1 MSAMR
6 LLLVAYLALKTAHAQ
21 KKKESLSLPVPT
33 LYCWQALAATLSAA
47 ILHK

>member
-1 MSAMR
+1 MR

-21 KKKESLSLPVPT
+21 KKESLSLPMPT
-33 LYCWQALAATLSAA
+33 LYQCWQALAATLSAA